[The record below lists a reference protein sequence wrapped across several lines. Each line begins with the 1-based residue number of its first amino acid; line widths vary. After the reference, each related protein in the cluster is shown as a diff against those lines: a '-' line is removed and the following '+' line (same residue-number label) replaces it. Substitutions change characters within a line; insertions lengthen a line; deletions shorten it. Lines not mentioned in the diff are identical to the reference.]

1 VVRIRYR
8 DNSAEVGIL
17 PISPISHSLEQ
28 RRLDQRRDERARQ
41 PEERKNSECPR
52 GWMNIGSVEITGAFR
67 SASREAEDGENNNS
81 DVVMSESILAV
92 RGGCLLLL
100 FSKHT

>member
-1 VVRIRYR
+1 
-8 DNSAEVGIL
+8 
-17 PISPISHSLEQ
+17 
-28 RRLDQRRDERARQ
+28 
-41 PEERKNSECPR
+41 
-52 GWMNIGSVEITGAFR
+52 MNIGSVEITGAFR